1 MAVGRNMY
9 DCTCTHTFTNVFN
22 TCTYSV
28 VQTVAYEKNMGVL
41 WLNVADYVVRC
52 MKIRA
57 ESHEEGG
64 LDPLDGLQVL
74 RPLAAALQ
82 QTHHCAAQSSV
93 TRKLR

>member
-1 MAVGRNMY
+1 
-9 DCTCTHTFTNVFN
+9 
-22 TCTYSV
+22 
-28 VQTVAYEKNMGVL
+28 MGVL
-41 WLNVADYVVRC
+41 WLNVADDVVRC

-82 QTHHCAAQSSV
+82 QTHHCTAQSSV
-93 TRKLR
+93 SHEN